1 MSQSGLDPAAV
12 WECRIICICGF
23 AGESG
28 LRQMAY
34 LEPHHDPDVF
44 VSYSHGDPRGA
55 GNSPLKTWTHALLR
69 KLESQILSLDTEY
82 DALHVWMDEQ
92 IDPTANLTAELRDK
106 VSASGVL
113 IMVMSKRY
121 LASSWCRDEL
131 ESFVKQIRDRAG
143 EHGRVFVIRAP
154 ADGYGRLAG
163 LLREARGNA
172 MPGFSFYDPENGVP
186 WGWPDLR
193 ETPRDFIKEMCRLQ
207 SVLTKRLREL
217 RDRAERR
224 AQVEAAAK
232 PAMAPPSGAR
242 RIYLHAPSDCEPARD
257 DISRVLAQDGI
268 VPLTAQPCAGGGLG
282 GWQRDSGARMEAA
295 KRCEALA
302 LLRPDDGDRFVGDL
316 LDIGV
321 DKRARIADA
330 RGAPLPCAVLDKT
343 GASLPIDVA
352 SFGIEHFDVSRGNWR
367 GEFRQ
372 WLNAARPASGA
383 RRLHDSGA
391 DRRGAAVPTLSR
403 PAALRG
409 ERMADL
415 LWPRAHDRRS
425 DRATWARSPPSSSMA
440 PLAPAS
446 RASFGRA
453 SCRSSRANICAMAR
467 PGSPARCVPRG
478 DRFGI
483 SRPIGKA
490 GRARR
495 RSRPHRSNSW
505 PIQPP

>member
-113 IMVMSKRY
+113 IIVMSKRY

-131 ESFVKQIRDRAG
+131 EWFRKQIRDRAG
-143 EHGRVFVIRAP
+143 EHGRVFVIRAQRTDTAAWP
-154 ADGYGRLAG
+154 DF
-163 LLREARGNA
+163 LRDERGNA

-193 ETPRDFIKEMCRLQ
+193 ETPRDFVKEMCRLQ

-268 VPLTAQPCAGGGLG
+268 VPLTAQPCTGGGLA

-321 DKRARIADA
+321 DERARIADA

-372 WLNAARPASGA
+372 WLDAARPQ
-383 RRLHDSGA
+383 
-391 DRRGAAVPTLSR
+391 RGQAAP
-403 PAALRG
+403 
-409 ERMADL
+409 
-415 LWPRAHDRRS
+415 
-425 DRATWARSPPSSSMA
+425 
-440 PLAPAS
+440 
-446 RASFGRA
+446 
-453 SCRSSRANICAMAR
+453 
-467 PGSPARCVPRG
+467 
-478 DRFGI
+478 
-483 SRPIGKA
+483 
-490 GRARR
+490 
-495 RSRPHRSNSW
+495 
-505 PIQPP
+505 